1 MNKPHVVRLAVLFI
15 LSRSPAV
22 FSILDFFLNFAHKS
36 ACLPR
41 GIDAIRSYSVLEFY
55 EQLNE
60 LDNKVCIED

>member
-1 MNKPHVVRLAVLFI
+1 
-15 LSRSPAV
+15 V
-22 FSILDFFLNFAHKS
+22 FSILDFFLNFAHKR